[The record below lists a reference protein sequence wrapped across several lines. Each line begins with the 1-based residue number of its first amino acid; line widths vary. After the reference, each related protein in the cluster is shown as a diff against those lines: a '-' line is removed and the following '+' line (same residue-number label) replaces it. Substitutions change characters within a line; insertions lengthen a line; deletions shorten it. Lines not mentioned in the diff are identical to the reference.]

1 MRVVYDVSERENSK
15 SLSLNDCLEAH
26 PALQNLPWSILI
38 RIRFKLL
45 ALYCDLQKVCLQ
57 MQIKKE
63 DRDVLKHYWVRTE
76 DLNEIKVLRLVF
88 GLVQSPFILE
98 ETIEKLSSY
107 TEKNTLLKFLT
118 LGMICMLTIWLL
130 LVKISHK

>member
-1 MRVVYDVSERENSK
+1 
-15 SLSLNDCLEAH
+15 
-26 PALQNLPWSILI
+26 
-38 RIRFKLL
+38 
-45 ALYCDLQKVCLQ
+45 

-63 DRDVLKHYWVRTE
+63 DRDVLKHYWVRIE